1 MHQKIDQKRKT
12 EGECYGEQ
20 IAWNLDDPAK
30 HIRLDLHCRNDIT
43 VQGRT
48 EHYTQNAAKNGKEDI
63 FPEEETSPSKKPS
76 TLRVASSLFRSL
88 MLMLFRL

>member
-48 EHYTQNAAKNGKEDI
+48 EHYTQNAAKNVFFLAERNANTRTAATAI
-63 FPEEETSPSKKPS
+63 TS
-76 TLRVASSLFRSL
+76 
-88 MLMLFRL
+88 